1 MSDKNNKLFIVFS
14 LWAVFTLA
22 LLVWW
27 VIFSFRQL
35 DSIVALNL
43 TLESDILKHQKM
55 LIYEGIT
62 LFLCL
67 AFGAGALFYFIYK
80 ENKSL
85 RERKNFLSL
94 FTHDLKTTISALRL
108 MVERLVQKS
117 EDKGLKSEAKE
128 IQKIGTR
135 LGQQLQNALQ
145 VSLES
150 DKSLVIE
157 RIDVCEQ
164 LNYIRPLWPDLSF
177 NVEGGF
183 FVSADS
189 MAFRSLCIN
198 LIQNATD
205 HAEATEII
213 IAKDLSK
220 KGFTGVE
227 FKTPHAKGLPVEIEK
242 FKQNFRAFQSIDSS
256 GVGLKLAGKMMS
268 KMNGGFV
275 EYTKCSDETLMVTLF
290 FKGVDAEVK
299 S

>member
-1 MSDKNNKLFIVFS
+1 MKIKNNTLFIIFS

-27 VIFSFRQL
+27 VIFSFRQF
-35 DSIVALNL
+35 DSIAALNL
-43 TLESDILKHQKM
+43 STGSEILKHQKM

-117 EDKGLKSEAKE
+117 DDKGLKSEAKE

-150 DKSLVIE
+150 DRSLVME

-177 NVEGGF
+177 NVEGSF
-183 FVSADS
+183 FVKADS

-198 LIQNATD
+198 LIQNASD
-205 HAEATEII
+205 HADASEII
-213 IAKDLSK
+213 IAKNLSK
-220 KGFTGVE
+220 KGYTGVE
-227 FKTPHAKGLPVEIEK
+227 FKTPNAKGLPVDIDD

-256 GVGLKLAGKMMS
+256 GVGLKLAGKIMS
-268 KMNGGFV
+268 KMNGYV
-275 EYTKCSDETLMVTLF
+275 EYAKITDQTLMVTLF
-290 FKGVDAEVK
+290 FKGVDSEV
-299 S
+299 SR

>member
-1 MSDKNNKLFIVFS
+1 MEKRNLKVFIFFS
-14 LWAVFTLA
+14 LWSVFTLA

-27 VIFSFRQL
+27 VIFAFRQL
-35 DSIVALNL
+35 DSIAALNL
-43 TLESDILKHQKM
+43 AADSELLRHQKM

-62 LFLCL
+62 LFVCL
-67 AFGAGALFYFIYK
+67 AIGAAALLYFIFK

-145 VSLES
+145 VSFES
-150 DKSLVIE
+150 DRNLVME
-157 RIDVCEQ
+157 KIDVCEQ

-177 NVEGGF
+177 NVEGDF
-183 FVSADS
+183 FVEADS

-198 LIQNATD
+198 LIQNASD
-205 HAEATEII
+205 HAEASEII
-213 IAKDLSK
+213 ISKNLSK
-220 KGFTGVE
+220 KGHAGVE
-227 FKTPHAKGLPVEIEK
+227 FTTPKAKGLPVSIEN
-242 FKQNFRAFQSIDSS
+242 FKKDFRAFQSIDSS
-256 GVGLKLAGKMMS
+256 GVGLKLAGKMMD
-268 KMNGGFV
+268 KMGGFV
-275 EYTKCSDETLMVTLF
+275 EYTKLNDDTLKVALF
-290 FKGVDAEVK
+290 FKSPGAAI
-299 S
+299 

>member
-1 MSDKNNKLFIVFS
+1 VQIRNNKLLIIFS
-14 LWAVFTLA
+14 LWAAFTLT

-27 VIFSFRQL
+27 VIFSFRQF
-35 DSIVALNL
+35 DSIAALNI
-43 TLESDILKHQKM
+43 TPGTEILRHQKM

-85 RERKNFLSL
+85 RERKTFLSL

-108 MVERLVQKS
+108 MIERLVQKS
-117 EDKGLKSEAKE
+117 EDKGLKSEAKD

-150 DKSLVIE
+150 ERNLVIE
-157 RIDVCEQ
+157 RIDFCEQ

-177 NVEGGF
+177 IVEGDIYIK
-183 FVSADS
+183 ADS
-189 MAFRSLCIN
+189 MALRSLCIN
-198 LIQNATD
+198 LIQNASD
-205 HAEATEII
+205 HADASEITI
-213 IAKDLSK
+213 SKNLEK
-220 KGFTGVE
+220 KGYTGVE
-227 FKTPHAKGLPVEIEK
+227 FRTPGARPLPVGIES

-256 GVGLKLAGKMMS
+256 GVGLKLAGKMMA
-268 KMNGGFV
+268 KMNGFV
-275 EYTKCSDETLMVTLF
+275 DYAKLQDETLMVTLF
-290 FKGVDAEVK
+290 FKGVEPKVK
-299 S
+299 L

>member
-1 MSDKNNKLFIVFS
+1 
-14 LWAVFTLA
+14 
-22 LLVWW
+22 
-27 VIFSFRQL
+27 
-35 DSIVALNL
+35 
-43 TLESDILKHQKM
+43 M

-67 AFGAGALFYFIYK
+67 VFGAGALFYFIYR

-150 DKSLVIE
+150 DRRLVIE

-177 NVEGGF
+177 NVEGSF
-183 FVSADS
+183 FVDADS

-198 LIQNATD
+198 LIQNASD
-205 HAEATEII
+205 HAEASEII
-213 IAKDLSK
+213 ISKNLSK
-220 KGFTGVE
+220 KGCTGVE
-227 FKTPHAKGLPVEIEK
+227 FKTPQAKGLPVEIEK
-242 FKQNFRAFQSIDSS
+242 FKENFRAFQSVDSS
-256 GVGLKLAGKMMS
+256 GVGLKLAGSMMS
-268 KMNGGFV
+268 KMNGYV
-275 EYTKCSDETLMVTLF
+275 EYAKLIDETLMVTLF
-290 FKGVDAEVK
+290 FKGVDHETKAAVNQNSKIEARL
-299 S
+299 